1 MPVRVSGN
9 RRAIEQYGFVRGNGG
24 NLLALWLPGVAE
36 ERGRTESA
44 ADVTQTTVDIFF
56 VKGSKAMGGS
66 IVDLLNGTEKP
77 LDVES
82 TEDGIVI
89 RKMRLQDWPLIIRI
103 N

>member
-1 MPVRVSGN
+1 LPVRVSGH
-9 RRAIEQYGFVRGNGG
+9 RRAIEQYGLACGNGE

-44 ADVTQTTVDIFF
+44 ADVTQNTVDIF
-56 VKGSKAMGGS
+56 VKGSKAKGG
-66 IVDLLNGTEKP
+66 IVDRLNGTEKP

-89 RKMRLQDWPLIIRI
+89 RKMHLQDWPLIIRI